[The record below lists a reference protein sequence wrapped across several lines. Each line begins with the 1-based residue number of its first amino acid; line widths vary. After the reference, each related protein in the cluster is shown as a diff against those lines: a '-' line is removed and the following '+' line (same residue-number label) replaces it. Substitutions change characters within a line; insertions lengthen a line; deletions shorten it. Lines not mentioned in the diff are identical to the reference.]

1 MTPTQVSDGSS
12 QISIQMCGSQGSEQQ
27 LSSLSFN
34 NTQPVNSI
42 LQQMPSGSQSSN
54 RHPPAQIQND
64 HLDSAVYQSMSL
76 DDTHI
81 SSVMQSPF
89 LSQSANQGHSS
100 SFQKSNQRV
109 FQRVSFA
116 DALNS
121 PMTQSP
127 FHSQSKNQAN
137 SSPLQLTPTQVS
149 DGSSQISIQM
159 CGSQGSEQQLSS
171 LIGNHTFSGNQ
182 SFNNTQPVNSILQQM
197 PSGSQSSN
205 RHPPAQIQLTPTQ
218 VSDGSSQISIQMCG
232 SQGSEQQLS
241 SLICNHTFTGNQ
253 SFNNTQPLNSNL
265 QQMPSGSQSSNRH
278 PLAQIQ
284 IREMRFRVHD
294 LPPSEIL
301 PDAKDP
307 NFVVALNSENRVNRL
322 MAEAVSNLKYK
333 YDVRSIIR
341 REGEVAVAIVES
353 LDKGSFVFGYKRNIV
368 VHAVV
373 NHLFS
378 SVRSKA
384 LVSTVM
390 RECMAIQIVA
400 TWPALKMYLYS
411 QEDRPWHHWYNAEQ
425 NMGYL
430 ENVTQVTQRTGKKRG
445 SDGIRKSKNPSGTKK
460 PRKLVAGPTQENH
473 DDSDPDEYI
482 NYTYERRRIHINVRE
497 VETVKTLTE
506 FPHFLHYSGEVI
518 EQEFNLMYEQK
529 QTCFVRVFERDMVP
543 KLKRIA
549 ELEPKKYASCTPSG
563 YAILSVKSLCLTDVI
578 NAMVI
583 LAKMLPT
590 PIRTYIHEE
599 KMPLQ
604 PDLNDLFH
612 VIPAGF
618 DPVSHVEHRC
628 VLSEYK
634 LQPYILATGT
644 LQAVRKMFLV
654 VNGKIM
660 ELKNSTPAHAIDI
673 LVKTFFAFNVH
684 YPLAWKNAPPPV
696 NLKTGNIQKSWD
708 LFKQKFGFYLIAI
721 GKTKA
726 STEVK
731 CALLM
736 GVAGDD
742 ALEVYNAFADK
753 LITYKTNEQNEQVID
768 TDYSNN
774 YDKVVE
780 QFDLYAAEKKCVTGC
795 RELFNARSQRKGESF
810 QTWLT
815 DIQTLVKDCE
825 YAQISDS
832 MLKDRIIWGTY
843 DKKLR
848 EAIRAKA
855 RLPLDDIIEICKGA
869 ANNARYPGQND
880 QGDTQEVDAVQVF
893 SGKGTKMH
901 PNNFGIPS
909 SGRGGRGTKG
919 YRGRGRGRFQQ
930 TQTRN
935 GSKGE
940 GKNGNNSGF
949 NNLFKYKCRKCA
961 KFHEAGN
968 CPAWGQTC
976 GKCGGRNH
984 FKVVC
989 QKASNK
995 PEQAKKVDSIQ
1006 SVTSQLE
1013 GVLLGGWSDNNRYV
1027 HMLTV
1032 RDTVKRKVI
1041 ESGWES
1047 KRPRK
1052 EHTEVLRL
1060 QGEHYVKFKLD
1071 NGSEVNSLPIHVFE
1085 KINKGYKVYP
1095 ANTLLESYGQVLSKP
1110 AGAVELLVE
1119 TKYGGKLVCEF
1130 LLSTVEPKPLLGIE
1144 ACEKLNLVIKVQHP
1158 QDVNSVTVSKFLPE
1172 SKQDFVK
1179 EYMELF
1185 TGIGEFQQKVE
1196 IVVDPT
1202 YQPRMCPA
1210 RRYHFSIIKKLKP
1223 KLDDL
1228 ERTGVI
1234 AKVTDEIPKFVSN
1247 MVIREKSNGDL
1258 RICLDPEQLNKAI
1271 LKPRYVIPTFDELA
1285 CKVKDQEIFTVL
1297 DLKWG
1302 FWHATLDDK
1311 SSMLCTFST
1320 PHGLYRFKK
1329 MPFGICSAP
1338 ETFQFLT
1345 EQAFQGKTY
1354 AEHDA
1359 KLMKFMQRAKEQNIR
1374 FNCDKIQYRQ
1384 KQVKFLGQLLSKNA
1398 TKVDP
1403 ERHLEPKVVL
1413 VKALLKKLQ
1422 DKVKAQHD
1430 LRARRKPVTFQQ
1442 GDDVVVRRGKKW
1454 QKGKIVRRLSENR
1467 SYVINLLGGGQL
1479 RRNTWHI
1486 KHSKTKPD
1494 RVDAGGSQVVL
1505 DAEEMLANLKA
1516 NDSLIQ

>member
-1 MTPTQVSDGSS
+1 MSD
-12 QISIQMCGSQGSEQQ
+12 
-27 LSSLSFN
+27 
-34 NTQPVNSI
+34 
-42 LQQMPSGSQSSN
+42 
-54 RHPPAQIQND
+54 
-64 HLDSAVYQSMSL
+64 
-76 DDTHI
+76 
-81 SSVMQSPF
+81 
-89 LSQSANQGHSS
+89 
-100 SFQKSNQRV
+100 
-109 FQRVSFA
+109 
-116 DALNS
+116 
-121 PMTQSP
+121 
-127 FHSQSKNQAN
+127 
-137 SSPLQLTPTQVS
+137 
-149 DGSSQISIQM
+149 
-159 CGSQGSEQQLSS
+159 
-171 LIGNHTFSGNQ
+171 
-182 SFNNTQPVNSILQQM
+182 
-197 PSGSQSSN
+197 
-205 RHPPAQIQLTPTQ
+205 
-218 VSDGSSQISIQMCG
+218 
-232 SQGSEQQLS
+232 
-241 SLICNHTFTGNQ
+241 
-253 SFNNTQPLNSNL
+253 
-265 QQMPSGSQSSNRH
+265 
-278 PLAQIQ
+278 
-284 IREMRFRVHD
+284 
-294 LPPSEIL
+294 
-301 PDAKDP
+301 
-307 NFVVALNSENRVNRL
+307 
-322 MAEAVSNLKYK
+322 
-333 YDVRSIIR
+333 
-341 REGEVAVAIVES
+341 
-353 LDKGSFVFGYKRNIV
+353 
-368 VHAVV
+368 
-373 NHLFS
+373 
-378 SVRSKA
+378 
-384 LVSTVM
+384 
-390 RECMAIQIVA
+390 
-400 TWPALKMYLYS
+400 
-411 QEDRPWHHWYNAEQ
+411 
-425 NMGYL
+425 
-430 ENVTQVTQRTGKKRG
+430 
-445 SDGIRKSKNPSGTKK
+445 
-460 PRKLVAGPTQENH
+460 
-473 DDSDPDEYI
+473 
-482 NYTYERRRIHINVRE
+482 
-497 VETVKTLTE
+497 
-506 FPHFLHYSGEVI
+506 
-518 EQEFNLMYEQK
+518 
-529 QTCFVRVFERDMVP
+529 
-543 KLKRIA
+543 
-549 ELEPKKYASCTPSG
+549 
-563 YAILSVKSLCLTDVI
+563 
-578 NAMVI
+578 
-583 LAKMLPT
+583 
-590 PIRTYIHEE
+590 
-599 KMPLQ
+599 
-604 PDLNDLFH
+604 
-612 VIPAGF
+612 
-618 DPVSHVEHRC
+618 
-628 VLSEYK
+628 
-634 LQPYILATGT
+634 
-644 LQAVRKMFLV
+644 
-654 VNGKIM
+654 
-660 ELKNSTPAHAIDI
+660 
-673 LVKTFFAFNVH
+673 LVK
-684 YPLAWKNAPPPV
+684 APPPV

-940 GKNGNNSGF
+940 GKSGNNSGF

-995 PEQAKKVDSIQ
+995 PEQAKKVDSLQ

-1185 TGIGEFQQKVE
+1185 TGMGEFQQKVE

-1210 RRYHFSIIKKLKP
+1210 RRYHFSIIQKLKP

-1271 LKPRYVIPTFDELA
+1271 LKPRFQPRVEYLPGKYMHIADLLSRQCLGDHVEDDPEMTEVVHEVTKYIPMSETIKADLIKETALDPGLSAVMKYCREGWPLTKNKIEPEAKPYWQIRMDIFVEDNLIILEDRIIVPVKLRKPVLKKLHTAHLGIDKTKARARQSLYWPGMSNDIANFIKECRACERHSANNYREPLIPHEIPSLRFQKVGVDILNFDSKDYLVLEDYLSKWLEVKPLPSKSSKAVIDALRSIFATHGNPQQIFGDNNPLNSSECHEFARSIECDIKTSSPEYARSNGLAEKGVHIAKQMLKKCKDDGTHILDALKEYNNTPLTGLTVSPAQILMSRACRTVIPT
-1285 CKVKDQEIFTVL
+1285 
-1297 DLKWG
+1297 LK
-1302 FWHATLDDK
+1302 K
-1311 SSMLCTFST
+1311 
-1320 PHGLYRFKK
+1320 
-1329 MPFGICSAP
+1329 
-1338 ETFQFLT
+1338 
-1345 EQAFQGKTY
+1345 
-1354 AEHDA
+1354 
-1359 KLMKFMQRAKEQNIR
+1359 
-1374 FNCDKIQYRQ
+1374 
-1384 KQVKFLGQLLSKNA
+1384 
-1398 TKVDP
+1398 
-1403 ERHLEPKVVL
+1403 HLEPKVVL

-1494 RVDAGGSQVVL
+1494 RVDAGGNQIVL

-1516 NDSLIQ
+1516 NDSVTRNPRNPLCNFVPAACRTVDEAQAPHTSRFGRRIIQNKKYNDQFLKF

>member
-1 MTPTQVSDGSS
+1 MSD
-12 QISIQMCGSQGSEQQ
+12 
-27 LSSLSFN
+27 
-34 NTQPVNSI
+34 
-42 LQQMPSGSQSSN
+42 
-54 RHPPAQIQND
+54 
-64 HLDSAVYQSMSL
+64 
-76 DDTHI
+76 
-81 SSVMQSPF
+81 
-89 LSQSANQGHSS
+89 
-100 SFQKSNQRV
+100 
-109 FQRVSFA
+109 
-116 DALNS
+116 
-121 PMTQSP
+121 
-127 FHSQSKNQAN
+127 
-137 SSPLQLTPTQVS
+137 
-149 DGSSQISIQM
+149 
-159 CGSQGSEQQLSS
+159 
-171 LIGNHTFSGNQ
+171 
-182 SFNNTQPVNSILQQM
+182 
-197 PSGSQSSN
+197 
-205 RHPPAQIQLTPTQ
+205 
-218 VSDGSSQISIQMCG
+218 
-232 SQGSEQQLS
+232 
-241 SLICNHTFTGNQ
+241 
-253 SFNNTQPLNSNL
+253 
-265 QQMPSGSQSSNRH
+265 
-278 PLAQIQ
+278 
-284 IREMRFRVHD
+284 
-294 LPPSEIL
+294 
-301 PDAKDP
+301 
-307 NFVVALNSENRVNRL
+307 
-322 MAEAVSNLKYK
+322 
-333 YDVRSIIR
+333 
-341 REGEVAVAIVES
+341 
-353 LDKGSFVFGYKRNIV
+353 
-368 VHAVV
+368 
-373 NHLFS
+373 
-378 SVRSKA
+378 
-384 LVSTVM
+384 
-390 RECMAIQIVA
+390 
-400 TWPALKMYLYS
+400 
-411 QEDRPWHHWYNAEQ
+411 
-425 NMGYL
+425 
-430 ENVTQVTQRTGKKRG
+430 
-445 SDGIRKSKNPSGTKK
+445 
-460 PRKLVAGPTQENH
+460 
-473 DDSDPDEYI
+473 
-482 NYTYERRRIHINVRE
+482 
-497 VETVKTLTE
+497 
-506 FPHFLHYSGEVI
+506 
-518 EQEFNLMYEQK
+518 
-529 QTCFVRVFERDMVP
+529 
-543 KLKRIA
+543 
-549 ELEPKKYASCTPSG
+549 
-563 YAILSVKSLCLTDVI
+563 
-578 NAMVI
+578 
-583 LAKMLPT
+583 
-590 PIRTYIHEE
+590 
-599 KMPLQ
+599 
-604 PDLNDLFH
+604 
-612 VIPAGF
+612 
-618 DPVSHVEHRC
+618 
-628 VLSEYK
+628 
-634 LQPYILATGT
+634 
-644 LQAVRKMFLV
+644 
-654 VNGKIM
+654 
-660 ELKNSTPAHAIDI
+660 
-673 LVKTFFAFNVH
+673 LVK
-684 YPLAWKNAPPPV
+684 APPPV

-893 SGKGTKMH
+893 SGKGRNMH

-940 GKNGNNSGF
+940 GKNENNSGF

-995 PEQAKKVDSIQ
+995 PEQAKKVDSLQ

-1013 GVLLGGWSDNNRYV
+1013 GVLLGGWTDNNRYV

-1185 TGIGEFQQKVE
+1185 TGMGEFQQKVE

-1210 RRYHFSIIKKLKP
+1210 RRYHFSIIQKLKP

-1345 EQAFQGKTY
+1345 EQAFQGTGAIIYFDDCLITGKTY

-1403 ERHLEPKVVL
+1403 ERVRAIQAINEPKTKKQLQKCLGTFNYVRKFLPQMATIAAPLFQPRVEYLPGKYMHIADLLSRQCLGDHVEDDPEMTEVVHEVTKYIPMSETIKADLIKETALDPGLSAVMKYCREGWPLNKNKIEPEAKPYWQIRMDIFVEDNLIILEDRIIVPVKLRKPVLKKLHTAHLGIDKTKARARQSLYWPGMSNDITNFIKECRACERHSANNYREPLIPHEIPSLRFQKVGVDILNFDSKDYLVLEDYLSKWLEVKPLPSKSSKAVIDALRSIFATHGNPQQIFGDNNPLNSSECHEFARSIECDIKTSSPEYARSNGLAEKGVHIAKQMLKKCKDDGTHILDALKEYNNTPLTGLTVSPAQILMSRACRTVIPTLKKHLEPKVVL

-1494 RVDAGGSQVVL
+1494 RVDAGGNQIVL

-1516 NDSLIQ
+1516 KDSVTRNPRNPLCNFVPAACRTVDAPHTSRFGRRIIQNKKYNDQFLKF